1 MRTLISLRHGKNC
14 SKNLNICPILY
25 CLMLIEKYTIYNKG
39 NLPYTGSIVDYI
51 LLLINFVIS
60 ILLLFQILQTVLQV
74 IHWIATY
81 TMLQQFKRHI
91 LPTGSISTA
100 LCSLINNLL
109 GLCATSP
116 RNEQK

>member
-1 MRTLISLRHGKNC
+1 MC
-14 SKNLNICPILY
+14 VY

-60 ILLLFQILQTVLQV
+60 ILLIFEISQTVLQV

-100 LCSLINNLL
+100 LCKQCLINNLL
-109 GLCATSP
+109 GLCATPPPLRRETSK
-116 RNEQK
+116 NEGI